1 MLRRP
6 WARGGTARCTRCAHT
21 GRPPRRGIGMLL
33 SFIVMALYF
42 HRLTVYSLPNA
53 EVIVSAFLPLGPLG
67 QGAFGIMQL
76 AAVARA
82 VLPASGFAADA
93 AGVAVPQAGEVR
105 PVAARLPGCRQNEVL
120 GAWKEERRGRRRS
133 CDLRRLPSSACKQT
147 ACGGCARRALISAHA
162 CRCALVRCRLGGA
175 AKIRLLHYARSAK
188 SGTRARRWS
197 SWCRRWW
204 G

>member
-1 MLRRP
+1 MGAP
-6 WARGGTARCTRCAHT
+6 T
-21 GRPPRRGIGMLL
+21 RRGIGMLL

-76 AAVARA
+76 AAVART

-105 PVAARLPGCRQNEVL
+105 PVAARSPGFWQATCL
-120 GAWKEERRGRRRS
+120 GPGK
-133 CDLRRLPSSACKQT
+133 K
-147 ACGGCARRALISAHA
+147 RA
-162 CRCALVRCRLGGA
+162 GA
-175 AKIRLLHYARSAK
+175 GAKL
-188 SGTRARRWS
+188 
-197 SWCRRWW
+197 
-204 G
+204 